1 MKVRQ
6 LQFEGFFE
14 DQASPTAQQVQVVE
28 PQNELDAQLLAWAI
42 LCRSQT
48 VEEDSAMRDYVF
60 YYELGDHLGGG
71 IYSMQ
76 VSCRD
81 ASGSFHDIEVGAALV
96 ASDGVGDE
104 PQAMSFEPMWFI
116 SKSLHYVDHE
126 ECRTEDHHGAT
137 AFGHLRFDA
146 AANLPHRRL
155 FGAAV

>member
-1 MKVRQ
+1 M
-6 LQFEGFFE
+6 
-14 DQASPTAQQVQVVE
+14 VE
-28 PQNELDAQLLAWAI
+28 PENEVDTQVLAWAI

-48 VEEDSAMRDYVF
+48 VEEDWALRDYVF
-60 YYELGDHLGGG
+60 YYELGNHLGGG

-96 ASDGVGDE
+96 ASSAVGDE
-104 PQAMSFEPMWFI
+104 PESANFEPMWFI

-126 ECRTEDHHGAT
+126 RFRPEDRYDAE
-137 AFGHLRFDA
+137 AFGDLRFDEGT
-146 AANLPHRRL
+146 NLPHRKL